1 MYPYTGKHLSGLSF
15 SRPDAVET
23 SAISLCPFPLFLQTN
38 SCHRKEYAM
47 DLSVIVIIAAIVLGV
62 IVVLRLLAK
71 PIRFIFKLLIN
82 TALGFVLLWLIN
94 FFGGGIGI
102 ALELSLLNALVVGL
116 LGIPGVL
123 LLLAI
128 HFLL

>member
-1 MYPYTGKHLSGLSF
+1 
-15 SRPDAVET
+15 
-23 SAISLCPFPLFLQTN
+23 
-38 SCHRKEYAM
+38 M
-47 DLSVIVIIAAIVLGV
+47 DLSVIVMIAAIVLGV
-62 IVVLRLLAK
+62 IVLLRLLAK

-94 FFGGGIGI
+94 FFGGAVGL
-102 ALELSLLNALVVGL
+102 ALELSLLNAIIVGL

-128 HFLL
+128 QFLL

>member
-1 MYPYTGKHLSGLSF
+1 
-15 SRPDAVET
+15 
-23 SAISLCPFPLFLQTN
+23 
-38 SCHRKEYAM
+38 M
-47 DLSVIVIIAAIVLGV
+47 DFSVIVVIAAIVLGV

-82 TALGFVLLWLIN
+82 TVLGFVLLWLIN
-94 FFGGGIGI
+94 FVGGGLGI

>member
-1 MYPYTGKHLSGLSF
+1 
-15 SRPDAVET
+15 
-23 SAISLCPFPLFLQTN
+23 
-38 SCHRKEYAM
+38 M
-47 DLSVIVIIAAIVLGV
+47 DFSVIVVIAAIVLGV

-82 TALGFVLLWLIN
+82 TVLGFVLLWLIN
-94 FFGGGIGI
+94 FFGGGLGI
-102 ALELSLLNALVVGL
+102 ALELSLLNAVIVGL

>member
-1 MYPYTGKHLSGLSF
+1 
-15 SRPDAVET
+15 
-23 SAISLCPFPLFLQTN
+23 
-38 SCHRKEYAM
+38 M

-71 PIRFIFKLLIN
+71 PIRFVFKLLIN

-102 ALELSLLNALVVGL
+102 ALELSLLNAVIVGL

>member
-1 MYPYTGKHLSGLSF
+1 
-15 SRPDAVET
+15 
-23 SAISLCPFPLFLQTN
+23 
-38 SCHRKEYAM
+38 M
-47 DLSVIVIIAAIVLGV
+47 DFSVIVVIAAIVLGV

-82 TALGFVLLWLIN
+82 TVLGFVLLWLII
-94 FFGGGIGI
+94 FFGGGLGI
-102 ALELSLLNALVVGL
+102 ALELSLLNAVIVGL

>member
-1 MYPYTGKHLSGLSF
+1 
-15 SRPDAVET
+15 
-23 SAISLCPFPLFLQTN
+23 
-38 SCHRKEYAM
+38 M

-94 FFGGGIGI
+94 FFGCGIGI
-102 ALELSLLNALVVGL
+102 ALELSLLNAVIVGL

>member
-1 MYPYTGKHLSGLSF
+1 
-15 SRPDAVET
+15 
-23 SAISLCPFPLFLQTN
+23 
-38 SCHRKEYAM
+38 M
-47 DLSVIVIIAAIVLGV
+47 DSVSVIVIIAAIVLAV
-62 IVVLRLLAK
+62 IFILKLLAK

-82 TALGFVLLWLIN
+82 TVLGFVLLWLIN
-94 FFGGGIGI
+94 FFGGGLGI
-102 ALELSLLNALVVGL
+102 ALELSVLNALVVGL

>member
-1 MYPYTGKHLSGLSF
+1 
-15 SRPDAVET
+15 
-23 SAISLCPFPLFLQTN
+23 
-38 SCHRKEYAM
+38 M

-102 ALELSLLNALVVGL
+102 ALELSLLNAVIVGL

>member
-1 MYPYTGKHLSGLSF
+1 MESLSL
-15 SRPDAVET
+15 
-23 SAISLCPFPLFLQTN
+23 
-38 SCHRKEYAM
+38 
-47 DLSVIVIIAAIVLGV
+47 IVMIAAIVLAV
-62 IVVLRLLAK
+62 ILVLRLLAK
-71 PIRFIFKLLIN
+71 PIKFIFKLLIN
-82 TALGFVLLWLIN
+82 TVLGFVLLWLIN

-102 ALELSLLNALVVGL
+102 MLELSLLNALIVGL

>member
-1 MYPYTGKHLSGLSF
+1 
-15 SRPDAVET
+15 
-23 SAISLCPFPLFLQTN
+23 
-38 SCHRKEYAM
+38 M
-47 DLSVIVIIAAIVLGV
+47 DFSVIVVIAAIVLGV

-82 TALGFVLLWLIN
+82 TVLGFLLLWLIN
-94 FFGGGIGI
+94 FFGGGLGI

>member
-1 MYPYTGKHLSGLSF
+1 
-15 SRPDAVET
+15 
-23 SAISLCPFPLFLQTN
+23 
-38 SCHRKEYAM
+38 M
-47 DLSVIVIIAAIVLGV
+47 DLSSIVVIAAIVLAV
-62 IVVLRLLAK
+62 ILVLRLLAK
-71 PIRFIFKLLIN
+71 PIKLIFKLLIN

-94 FFGGGIGI
+94 FFGAGLGI
-102 ALELSLLNALVVGL
+102 ALELTLFNAILVGL

>member
-1 MYPYTGKHLSGLSF
+1 
-15 SRPDAVET
+15 
-23 SAISLCPFPLFLQTN
+23 
-38 SCHRKEYAM
+38 M
-47 DLSVIVIIAAIVLGV
+47 DFSVIIVIAAIVLGV
-62 IVVLRLLAK
+62 IIVLRLLAK

-82 TALGFVLLWLIN
+82 TVLGFVLLWLVN
-94 FFGGGIGI
+94 FFGGGLGI
-102 ALELSLLNALVVGL
+102 ALELSLLNAVIVGL

>member
-1 MYPYTGKHLSGLSF
+1 
-15 SRPDAVET
+15 
-23 SAISLCPFPLFLQTN
+23 
-38 SCHRKEYAM
+38 M
-47 DLSVIVIIAAIVLGV
+47 DFSVIVVIAAIVLAV
-62 IVVLRLLAK
+62 IVVLRILAK

-82 TALGFVLLWLIN
+82 TVLGFVLLWLIN

-102 ALELSLLNALVVGL
+102 ALELSLMNALIVGL

-123 LLLAI
+123 LLLAV